1 MLQFPA
7 FMRQLPSPP
16 LIPTSTLLPVA
27 AHAQSDEDS
36 LAVLESEL
44 EEKVWLFIPLPF
56 SDPPL
61 ARRGPLVLLLTRVSY
76 PKTTYY
82 NPRGMTEEIIFRKKK
97 VLHILEILVIGSVKH
112 LSSVLSTI
120 CLLFCVI
127 HLRLP
132 YLQWS
137 EIRKTNS
144 NLPVMGR
151 KIVDSKE
158 ELDAG
163 AEDDDVDNVGESEG
177 DEFEQET
184 G

>member
-44 EEKVWLFIPLPF
+44 EEKVRLFIPLPF

-76 PKTTYY
+76 VDSGSK
-82 NPRGMTEEIIFRKKK
+82 RGGIIKKK
-97 VLHILEILVIGSVKH
+97 FLHILEILVIGSVKH

-120 CLLFCVI
+120 CFVI